1 MKNRI
6 NLSLIIL
13 SIIFNSI
20 CLSQLKLHE
29 NEPPGKD
36 FLKIQ
41 NSPDGSNRDFFLIKR
56 DSIIKDFIGRTHDC
70 DIYLKDRSLLKGV
83 NITRLIDSTV
93 TIDKEGV
100 KKQFN
105 VKEINKI
112 RFPGVSGFWTGAGI
126 GAGVS
131 VVGWTL
137 IGLAFGRE
145 DGIGPGLV
153 IGLAGAIPCG
163 LLGGLVG
170 LIYEK
175 EAEYY
180 DLSSGNP
187 KAKLKRLRYIL
198 DKETPKFIEQ

>member
-6 NLSLIIL
+6 TLSLVILSLI
-13 SIIFNSI
+13 FNSL
-20 CLSQLKLHE
+20 CLSQLKIK
-29 NEPPGKD
+29 EPFGKNS
-36 FLKIQ
+36 LKLQ
-41 NSPDGSNRDFFLIKR
+41 NSTEKLSFSFQHLKL
-56 DSIIKDFIGRTHDC
+56 DSLNTDFIGRTNEC

-105 VKEINKI
+105 MKEINKI

-137 IGLAFGRE
+137 IGLAFARE
-145 DGIGPGLV
+145 EGMGAGLV
-153 IGLAGAIPCG
+153 LGFAGAIPCG

-170 LIYEK
+170 LMYEK
-175 EAEYY
+175 EGEYY

-187 KAKLKRLRYIL
+187 KARLKRLRYIL
-198 DKETPKFIEQ
+198 DKETPKVFE

>member
-6 NLSLIIL
+6 TLSLIIL
-13 SIIFNSI
+13 SLVFNSL
-20 CLSQLKLHE
+20 CLSQLKIK
-29 NEPPGKD
+29 EPFG
-36 FLKIQ
+36 Q
-41 NSPDGSNRDFFLIKR
+41 NSLKLQNSHDKLNWDFPYLKL
-56 DSIIKDFIGRTHDC
+56 DSSITDFIGRTNDC

-137 IGLAFGRE
+137 IGLAFGQE
-145 DGIGPGLV
+145 EGIGPGLV
-153 IGLAGAIPCG
+153 IGFAGAIPCG

-170 LIYEK
+170 LIYER

-198 DKETPKFIEQ
+198 DKETPKVFE

>member
-20 CLSQLKLHE
+20 CLSQLKLQE
-29 NEPPGKD
+29 NRPLKKD

-41 NSPDGSNRDFFLIKR
+41 NSSDRFYWNFSHTKR
-56 DSIIKDFIGRTHDC
+56 DSIITDFVGRTNDC

-83 NITRLIDSTV
+83 NITRLFDSTV

-137 IGLAFGRE
+137 VGLAFGRA
-145 DGIGPGLV
+145 DGIGPCVLF
-153 IGLAGAIPCG
+153 GLAGAIPCG
-163 LLGGLVG
+163 LVGGLVG
-170 LIYEK
+170 LLSEK
-175 EAEYY
+175 ETEYY

-198 DKETPKFIEQ
+198 DKETPKVFE

>member
-20 CLSQLKLHE
+20 CLSQLKIK
-29 NEPPGKD
+29 EPFGKTS
-36 FLKIQ
+36 LKLQ
-41 NSPDGSNRDFFLIKR
+41 NSTGKLSWGNMYLKLDSSNI
-56 DSIIKDFIGRTHDC
+56 DFIGRTNDC
-70 DIYLKDRSLLKGV
+70 DIYLRDRSLLKGV
-83 NITRLIDSTV
+83 NVTRLIDSTV

-145 DGIGPGLV
+145 EGIGPGLV
-153 IGLAGAIPCG
+153 IGFAGAIPCG

-198 DKETPKFIEQ
+198 DKETPKVFE